1 MNTHESRLKRMSGM
15 SSNKKAYLKQKLAM
29 ADNWRINCPTCNKR
43 ITGLLS
49 EVKEHSETC
58 NDEKSN

>member
-29 ADNWRINCPTCNKR
+29 ADNWTINCKVCGKR
-43 ITGLLS
+43 ITGLLDQL
-49 EVKEHSETC
+49 KEHSVNC
-58 NDEKSN
+58 SDEKSN